1 MFTKISLI
9 FSTVLSTLILSGTD
23 YTYSYPNQYSSGEAK
38 RTDPGNTV
46 LTDDNAETFV
56 CSAGA
61 IDEFFIDIRR
71 SDQTPVRGVQL
82 SIPQQDFPAGTK
94 SFYPWDLRIYLP
106 DAKGNFP
113 STPDYI
119 FTVPYEKSQLSTVSI
134 ELPRTL
140 TVQNFRLGLVPVHSR
155 VAIADLK
162 LLAGEVSHPTS
173 ICFAGNATGEEI
185 QAVPLSDE
193 ENQAISF
200 QPSSETGVVLHTL
213 HTDYFYPNN
222 KRNRPSWNIEMIL
235 PTLRDANFGIVRDS
249 LYSAF
254 FVGGPETL
262 NELSV
267 KQNRERVEHTFSLY
281 QKSGIKV
288 IICAMYS
295 YRTREAI
302 DEFNS
307 WLIELGK
314 KFPCLTA
321 IEIDN
326 EPNAHKSPESYAT
339 LVKEAAP
346 ALQASL
352 PHVKILVG
360 TCAGYGAYLGN
371 QKQLN
376 PDQKGAFAWLEAAL
390 KLGIL
395 EYADGVSFHPYAYGP
410 PECGRDEIA
419 SSMPRNGLHQ
429 QLTQFRNMVESFS
442 PQGKKLEYYITE
454 YGYSTRGKFVS
465 KFSQNTEQ
473 NRLRLA
479 DWLGRN
485 AFLLADEIVNGFPL
499 KAYCVYSLKCDP
511 VWANEANF
519 GLVSENLLQRFPSYF
534 VMQKMATRYGNVADN
549 FAPERKLKPVF
560 TVNPDAVHSTTW
572 RRRKDNAL
580 VIGFWRMEQYQQF
593 DQDFTSLLKLHLPSD
608 EIVDSVT
615 LDNFAENTPR
625 RLGFTQEGDLL
636 TLPVQIMRNVSTV
649 TITFGGKK
657 RRQPVQFSPTTIRW
671 TRSTNLKQ
679 AVKIGKSIRFTTEPG
694 KWSWIYLY
702 TDSKAI
708 RHTPGSTG
716 ILLEL
721 ENRIPSGLLP
731 IMFASYAD
739 GTADRVDLSP
749 KGFQS
754 QGVNRYKIN
763 WNEFKNIQNGKR
775 NLQEIME
782 LKVGY
787 HGQTDQETS
796 GDFRIRE
803 FKLVK

>member
-1 MFTKISLI
+1 M
-9 FSTVLSTLILSGTD
+9 LSALILSGTD

-38 RTDPGNTV
+38 RTDPKNTA
-46 LTDDNAETFV
+46 LTDDNAKTFV

-61 IDEFFIDIRR
+61 IDEFFIDIRQ
-71 SDQTPVRGVQL
+71 SAQTPVRGIQL
-82 SIPQQDFPAGTK
+82 SILQQDFPAGTK

-119 FTVPYEKSQLSTVSI
+119 FTVPYKNSQLSTVSI

-200 QPSSETGVVLHTL
+200 QPSLETGVVLHTL
-213 HTDYFYPNN
+213 HTDYFYPNST
-222 KRNRPSWNIEMIL
+222 RFRPSWNIEMLL

-295 YRTREAI
+295 RCTREAI

-314 KFPCLTA
+314 KFSCLTA

-419 SSMPRNGLHQ
+419 SSMRRNGLHQ
-429 QLTQFRNMVESFS
+429 QLTQFRDMVESFS

-465 KFSQNTEQ
+465 
-473 NRLRLA
+473 R
-479 DWLGRN
+479 G
-485 AFLLADEIVNGFPL
+485 
-499 KAYCVYSLKCDP
+499 
-511 VWANEANF
+511 NF
-519 GLVSENLLQRFPSYF
+519 
-534 VMQKMATRYGNVADN
+534 
-549 FAPERKLKPVF
+549 
-560 TVNPDAVHSTTW
+560 
-572 RRRKDNAL
+572 
-580 VIGFWRMEQYQQF
+580 
-593 DQDFTSLLKLHLPSD
+593 
-608 EIVDSVT
+608 
-615 LDNFAENTPR
+615 
-625 RLGFTQEGDLL
+625 
-636 TLPVQIMRNVSTV
+636 
-649 TITFGGKK
+649 
-657 RRQPVQFSPTTIRW
+657 
-671 TRSTNLKQ
+671 
-679 AVKIGKSIRFTTEPG
+679 KSF
-694 KWSWIYLY
+694 
-702 TDSKAI
+702 
-708 RHTPGSTG
+708 
-716 ILLEL
+716 
-721 ENRIPSGLLP
+721 
-731 IMFASYAD
+731 
-739 GTADRVDLSP
+739 
-749 KGFQS
+749 
-754 QGVNRYKIN
+754 
-763 WNEFKNIQNGKR
+763 
-775 NLQEIME
+775 
-782 LKVGY
+782 
-787 HGQTDQETS
+787 
-796 GDFRIRE
+796 
-803 FKLVK
+803 